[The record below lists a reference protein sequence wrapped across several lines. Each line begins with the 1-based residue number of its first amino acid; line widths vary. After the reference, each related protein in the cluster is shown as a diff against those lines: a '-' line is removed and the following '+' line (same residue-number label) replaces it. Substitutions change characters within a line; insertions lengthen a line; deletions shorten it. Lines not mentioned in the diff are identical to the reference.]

1 MKKTS
6 KGFLMLS
13 FAMLFALC
21 ACSKGFS
28 GGTPTPTPEDKLEVK
43 LSAGTIETALS
54 NSYTFAV
61 NIQSKLPANGVTIKV
76 DVKRE
81 DNAASVYNVQA
92 SSNFSS
98 NSFTINPLPSGQ
110 IYCLA
115 TITVTSVNTPTN
127 IWTGTFRVLWK

>member
-6 KGFLMLS
+6 KGFPILS
-13 FAMLFALC
+13 FVILLALC

-28 GGTPTPTPEDKLEVK
+28 GGTPTPPAEDKLEVK
-43 LSAGTIETALS
+43 LSAATIETALS
-54 NSYTFAV
+54 NSYTFTV

-110 IYCLA
+110 IYCAA
-115 TITVTSVNTPTN
+115 TITITSVNTPTN